1 MPLIFMNEY
10 EFPSLL
16 VRTVKPGK
24 NSIFLKMGK
33 AVISVR
39 NRKFSRYRMIKQTSP
54 LNLSYEI

>member
-24 NSIFLKMGK
+24 NSIFLKKGK
-33 AVISVR
+33 AVISVGSH
-39 NRKFSRYRMIKQTSP
+39 NFSRSWMTKQTSP
-54 LNLSYEI
+54 LNSSREI